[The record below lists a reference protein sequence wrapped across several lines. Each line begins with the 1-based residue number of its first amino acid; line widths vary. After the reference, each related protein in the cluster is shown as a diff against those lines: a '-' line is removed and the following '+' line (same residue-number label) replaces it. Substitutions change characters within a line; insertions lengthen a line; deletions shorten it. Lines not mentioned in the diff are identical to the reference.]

1 MTEGNNMERKTV
13 KNGVVKVKIVVAC
26 TNANGDADLFFF
38 VMKIAEEHYNNGDH
52 YDAAKDHA
60 EANGYEA
67 PMVVFDDSMP
77 TALENIFVWE
87 SASVVDF

>member
-1 MTEGNNMERKTV
+1 MERKTV
-13 KNGVVKVKIVVAC
+13 NNGVVKIKIVVAC
-26 TNANGDADLFFF
+26 TNASGDADLFFF
-38 VMKIAEEHYNNGDH
+38 VIKIAEEKYDLGYH

-87 SASVVDF
+87 SASVIEV